1 MRESVE
7 MPETPEGAGP
17 EPAPGRQKPTPG
29 RQEPGP
35 RQGPGENGILRA
47 AIAVMTEHGYHGT
60 SVRDIAMR
68 AGISPAALYYHFE
81 SKQEVLATIMERGI
95 ETLLRASRAALA
107 EAGDEPAA
115 GLGTLVETHVLF
127 HLQDQRGTMLGT
139 SELRAL
145 DEPVRGRHIAK
156 RHQQQRLFDGVITRG
171 AELGVFST
179 PIPLEAS
186 RAIVVMC
193 TGVAAWFSPDGP
205 LGRAEIARNYRRLA
219 LDMVAARPT
228 RQPDLTERS

>member
-1 MRESVE
+1 M
-7 MPETPEGAGP
+7 A
-17 EPAPGRQKPTPG
+17 
-29 RQEPGP
+29 
-35 RQGPGENGILRA
+35 QGPGEAGILEA

-68 AGISPAALYYHFE
+68 AGISPPALYYHFE

-95 ETLLRASRAALA
+95 EALLRDSRAALA
-107 EAGDEPAA
+107 AAGDDPA
-115 GLGTLVETHVLF
+115 GRLGALVETHVLF
-127 HLQDQRGTMLGT
+127 HLRDQRGTMLGT

-145 DEPVRGRHIAK
+145 GEPVRTRHIGK
-156 RHQQQRLFDGVITRG
+156 RHQQQRLFDGVITQG
-171 AELGVFST
+171 AELGVFTT

-205 LGRAEIARNYRRLA
+205 LGRPEVARNYRRLA
-219 LDMVAARPT
+219 LDMVGARRP
-228 RQPDLTERS
+228 